1 MEAGIPGQEI
11 SSEQV
16 SELAGLGLDYWWYAV
31 RRAHIDVELGRVAAR
46 GELRYLDYGCGTG
59 MLTQHFIG
67 AHAPAQ
73 SLGIDGTSDALELAA
88 WTEDGLVM
96 SSPDEPHGV
105 GGVDQ
110 TVSGI
115 REARH
120 TPSRWTSRRP
130 ACRNLTDRSSS
141 A

>member
-1 MEAGIPGQEI
+1 MGADNLLVNGDFAPRSDGGVPSHWETWAPSWENACCEI
-11 SSEQV
+11 RS
-16 SELAGLGLDYWWYAV
+16 
-31 RRAHIDVELGRVAAR
+31 
-46 GELRYLDYGCGTG
+46 
-59 MLTQHFIG
+59 
-67 AHAPAQ
+67 
-73 SLGIDGTSDALELAA
+73 
-88 WTEDGLVM
+88 TEDGLVM